1 MIKEIARNWVAAQE
15 LESIDYVVSTADE
28 IAQLPIEGIAVGS
41 SAITPNGIYFLF
53 DAEWKKYEGQ
63 GGGGEAVLT
72 NLYAT
77 ENGTY
82 NHEGFDG
89 YDVVTVNVE
98 SAGPEITITGTMF
111 PIQGQVGAAALEYM
125 TITTEDLHEILAGLF
140 NGCAEA
146 ETFPAL
152 NMEAYVGESGYAE
165 YPRINPHKMFMNC
178 EAMTELP
185 EITVV
190 DNSGDEQD
198 RSFYYFGGDMYD
210 DPEWTVPRNSSPN
223 DGYAFYNCKNLEE
236 IPDSWTEKMVDG
248 SEGIMGQYALYGDTK
263 DFGHTFEGCQ
273 KLKEIPAVLDNV
285 LIGGRNIISVGNVDM
300 YAARYAGCTNL
311 ESLTIPV
318 MNCKEK
324 TEYGW
329 QNVPTSINFKPFHY
343 YKYNPMI
350 EDYEW
355 VADDGRPFMTDLT
368 FALGTNWGT
377 MEPAPLTAYWKNVNV
392 EVNGTG
398 YSNAACYDGD
408 NEEMKAIF
416 PTVEELAAR
425 NGWKAE
431 KAIKVYTDHVECYDE
446 LKDDPESWVVP
457 MFDETAGDV
466 GPAHKYTKF
475 GASKVKALVDSLPEI
490 QAEEGSEEY
499 NYFMMPTENE
509 SAAGYAS
516 ETDDPMTTEILAS
529 IIATLGE
536 KGWWRNFY
544 DVPEAN

>member
-125 TITTEDLHEILAGLF
+125 TITTENLHEILAGLF

-152 NMEAYVGESGYAE
+152 NMEAYVGESGYAK

-198 RSFYYFGGDMYD
+198 RSFYYFGGDKYD
-210 DPEWTVPRNSSPN
+210 DPEWTVPMNSSPN

-318 MNCKEK
+318 MNCQEK
-324 TEYGW
+324 TEHGW
-329 QNVPTSINFKPFHY
+329 QDVPTSINFKPFHY
-343 YKYNPMI
+343 YKYDPMI
-350 EDYEW
+350 EDYGW

-368 FALGTNWGT
+368 FDMWGDGG
-377 MEPAPLTAYWKNVNV
+377 EKYAYSAYWKDVSFSAA
-392 EVNGTG
+392 GLG
-398 YSNAACYDGD
+398 YCYAVCYEGES
-408 NEEMKAIF
+408 EEMKSMLPSIAE
-416 PTVEELAAR
+416 VAAR
-425 NGWKAE
+425 NGFDADKV
-431 KAIKVYTDHVECYDE
+431 IKVYSDHTDGWDD
-446 LKDDPESWVVP
+446 LKDDPESWVVYVV
-457 MFDETAGDV
+457 GDGEEPDGSAAV
-466 GPAHKYTKF
+466 KYTRF
-475 GASKVKALVDSLPEI
+475 GASKLKALIDSLPVISGEDASGFFI
-490 QAEEGSEEY
+490 FIGPMNPETY
-499 NYFMMPTENE
+499 MPDPL
-509 SAAGYAS
+509 AWGS
-516 ETDDPMTTEILAS
+516 ETDDPITQTLLNQMV
-529 IIATLGE
+529 ATLEE
-536 KGWWRNFY
+536 KGWSHNI
-544 DVPEAN
+544 EA